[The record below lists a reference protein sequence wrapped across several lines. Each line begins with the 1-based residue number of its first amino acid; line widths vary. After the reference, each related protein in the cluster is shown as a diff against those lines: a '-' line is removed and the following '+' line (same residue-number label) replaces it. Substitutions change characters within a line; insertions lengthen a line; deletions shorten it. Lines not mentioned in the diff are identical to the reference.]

1 MIRLHKLN
9 GSEIV
14 LNAELIETLEAGGQE
29 TVVGL
34 ATGNRFLV
42 RETAEEI
49 TAKVLDY
56 RRQVNSAGKV
66 VNPIAG
72 YKRE

>member
-34 ATGNRFLV
+34 ATG
-42 RETAEEI
+42 
-49 TAKVLDY
+49 
-56 RRQVNSAGKV
+56 
-66 VNPIAG
+66 
-72 YKRE
+72 